1 MTIFRR
7 GVGGVLVFSRA
18 MGGLWSNSKV
28 HESRMLWQS
37 RSAPVRAVGRS
48 GRLVAA
54 IGLAG
59 SALSKRRRAAT
70 KPGACESA
78 PPLLAVP
85 ARYRQTEAA
94 SRAVNCLHE
103 HGNMQGP
110 HPVDLPLN
118 LGVSK
123 GQVHSSPSPPPHK
136 GQVAAYK
143 GQVDSIVPT
152 RDRSIYPNSGIAGAG
167 RARVAAAGWG
177 A

>member
-94 SRAVNCLHE
+94 PRAVNCLRE

-123 GQVHSSPSPPPHK
+123 GQVHSSLQAHL
-136 GQVAAYK
+136 
-143 GQVDSIVPT
+143 PT
-152 RDRSIYPNSGIAGAG
+152 RDRSQRTRDRSIQSSPQGTG
-167 RARVAAAGWG
+167 RYTQIRV
-177 A
+177 

>member
-1 MTIFRR
+1 MNPECCGKVDLRR
-7 GVGGVLVFSRA
+7 CAPWGAPADWWRLSG
-18 MGGLWSNSKV
+18 
-28 HESRMLWQS
+28 WQDRRF
-37 RSAPVRAVGRS
+37 RSA
-48 GRLVAA
+48 AA
-54 IGLAG
+54 LP
-59 SALSKRRRAAT
+59 T

-94 SRAVNCLHE
+94 PRAVNCLHE

-123 GQVHSSPSPPPHK
+123 GQVHSSLQAHLPTRDRSQRTRGVSKGQVHSSPPPHK